1 MSRLIRIFIRD
12 YLIFQLLFLCFLQ
25 KSLLHCQAIRDFM
38 VTREAIFLLRET
50 KKLVARKERMRT
62 NTPLSWMP
70 VLTQKEKRMLPLL
83 GTNYGVNTATKNYIF
98 NSSVFAFD
106 TILSK
111 LQINL

>member
-1 MSRLIRIFIRD
+1 MKQQNSQPNTNLRYFLI
-12 YLIFQLLFLCFLQ
+12 L
-25 KSLLHCQAIRDFM
+25 QAIRDFM
-38 VTREAIFLLRET
+38 VNREAIFLLRET

-70 VLTQKEKRMLPLL
+70 VMKPREKRTMPMLE
-83 GTNYGVNTATKNYIF
+83 TNYGVNTTTKNYIF

-111 LQINL
+111 LQIQI

>member
-1 MSRLIRIFIRD
+1 
-12 YLIFQLLFLCFLQ
+12 
-25 KSLLHCQAIRDFM
+25 M
-38 VTREAIFLLRET
+38 VTREALYLLREA

-62 NTPLSWMP
+62 NTPPPWMP
-70 VLTQKEKRMLPLL
+70 VLTPKEKRMLPMLE
-83 GTNYGVNTATKNYIF
+83 TNFDVIADTKNYIF

>member
-1 MSRLIRIFIRD
+1 MNKVSDEMQSVFYTTFPNLPFFFS
-12 YLIFQLLFLCFLQ
+12 YLLLF
-25 KSLLHCQAIRDFM
+25 QAIRDFM

-70 VLTQKEKRMLPLL
+70 VLTPKEKRMLPLL
-83 GTNYGVNTATKNYIF
+83 ETNYGVNTATKNYIF
-98 NSSVFAFD
+98 NSSIFAFD